1 MIVKAYKGQ
10 SIADVAVMYCG
21 SVEAVF
27 DIVEANRI
35 ATAGVIDWV
44 FEHNQDIVVPE
55 VSNAVVRQLKTED
68 AIVCTCLEDVQI

>member
-21 SVEAVF
+21 SVEVVF

-35 ATAGVIDWV
+35 ATGGVIDWV

-68 AIVCTCLEDVQI
+68 AIVCTCLEVVQI